1 MSAVAVRII
10 AAKELR
16 DALRNRW
23 FLLDAGAFIF
33 LALAMS
39 YLGLAGADLRGVAGF
54 GRTAAALTSVVL
66 LIVPLMGLSV
76 GALSISGERERGTLT
91 TLLAQPL
98 THLEL
103 FVGKWCGLAAALAIA
118 VGVGFGFPGLMLA
131 VLGAGAGAGAYL
143 ALAALS
149 FLLALA
155 GLAIG
160 MLISATSQ
168 RTSVAVGTA
177 IGAWLAL
184 VFVGD
189 LGILGAGLA
198 MHLGDGQLLSLSLVN
213 PLTDFRVAAILVAG
227 ASSEVLGPSGL
238 VLRHTF
244 GSWDAAALVVVL
256 ALWCLAPLALSYR
269 LLRGKDLA

>member
-1 MSAVAVRII
+1 MSATTVRII
-10 AAKELR
+10 AGKELR
-16 DALRNRW
+16 DALHNRW
-23 FLLDAGAFIF
+23 FLLDAGAFVV

-39 YLGLAGADLRGVAGF
+39 YLGMAGADLRGVAGF

-76 GALSISGERERGTLT
+76 GALSLSGERERGTLT
-91 TLLAQPL
+91 TLLVQPL
-98 THLEL
+98 SRLEL
-103 FVGKWCGLAAALAIA
+103 FVGKWCGLAAAMAIA
-118 VGVGFGFPGLMLA
+118 VGVGFGFSGLMIA
-131 VLGAGAGAGAYL
+131 TLGAGDGVAAYL
-143 ALAALS
+143 ALAGLA

-168 RTSVAVGTA
+168 RTAVAIGTA
-177 IGAWLAL
+177 IGAWLTL

-198 MHLGDGQLLSLSLVN
+198 MHLGDGQLLALSLIN

-227 ASSEVLGPSGL
+227 ASPEVLGPSGL
-238 VLRHTF
+238 VLKHTF
-244 GSWDAAALVVVL
+244 GALDVAALVGVL
-256 ALWCLAPLALSYR
+256 TLWCVAPLAISYR
-269 LLRGKDLA
+269 LLRGRDLA